1 MPKTTASAAGGASAN
16 VIPFGTSK
24 TKTPNLIDGPNAA
37 DALSFMARRK
47 PAGSG
52 IKFWRIRPTGSYAE
66 DCTTGA
72 NLAAEYLAFLGKYP
86 TVGNGTLLTCIV
98 SEMLVRAIDGEAWS
112 GVHVGFLSEINGYAM
127 SCARFLHEHGG
138 ASPDKGKRE
147 KADA

>member
-1 MPKTTASAAGGASAN
+1 MAMHDN
-16 VIPFGTSK
+16 VIPFRTSK
-24 TKTPNLIDGPNAA
+24 KKSPDLIDGPNAA

-52 IKFWRIRPTGSYAE
+52 IKYWHIKPTGSYAE
-66 DCTTGA
+66 DCKTGA

-98 SEMLVRAIDGEAWS
+98 SEMLGKAWS

-127 SCARFLHEHGG
+127 SCARFLHEDGG
-138 ASPDKGKRE
+138 AGPD
-147 KADA
+147 